1 MSTAIQKSQF
11 GELNEIVDI
20 QGRIQSTWKS
30 LFPGSALL
38 TNEEAFALAQVG
50 YMQGLDVFN
59 KEIYYLKKIDKDGN
73 VKSIGVMPGIRG
85 LRKHAHR
92 QIRFEGG
99 RSANHWIEFER
110 VADSEKPSL
119 GVGKDDIVIRAILRD
134 SVTMGNYLKMRKEIF
149 GSDRSW
155 TDLLKLAYTENNAI
169 ELVRRAIED
178 SAAVALGKPP
188 VFIGYG
194 IIKKFEIKADSSS
207 ISMYS
212 GQNPYYMAEIRA
224 ERRALYKRFDL
235 EKQFGAITPD
245 AEYEA
250 EFLDAQ
256 FEAEEEKAP
265 EENGAPRT
273 REQNIEQLGFESTVP
288 APMKKTEPTPLIWT
302 AERKQYLIDAKLANN
317 EFAANGMLGLS
328 TLKLDATKEK
338 IIEWGTLYRK
348 YRPDPKAK
356 DALSSQEAAL
366 RANEEFEKAG
376 K

>member
-11 GELNEIVDI
+11 GEINEIVDI

-30 LFPGSALL
+30 MFPGAAVL
-38 TNEEAFALAQVG
+38 TNDEAFALAQVG
-50 YMQGLDVFN
+50 FMQGLDVFN
-59 KEIYYLKKIDKDGN
+59 KEIYYLKKIDKEGN
-73 VKSIGVMPGIRG
+73 PKSIGVMPGIRG

-110 VADSEKPSL
+110 VADSEKQSL

-149 GSDRSW
+149 SNDRSW
-155 TDLLKLAYTENNAI
+155 ADLLKLARQDGDAI
-169 ELVRRAIED
+169 ELVRQAIED
-178 SAAVALGKPP
+178 SSAATLGKPP

-194 IIKKFEIKADSSS
+194 IIKKFEIKVDGTS

-235 EKQFGAITPD
+235 EKQFGAIMPD

-250 EFLDAQ
+250 EILDAQ
-256 FEAEEEKAP
+256 VEAEEENAP
-265 EENGAPRT
+265 EESGAPRT
-273 REQNIEQLGFESTVP
+273 KEQNIQQLGFESKVP
-288 APMKKTEPTPLIWT
+288 APMKQTEPTPLMWT
-302 AERKQYLIDAKLANN
+302 AEQKQYLIDAKLAGND
-317 EFAANGMLGLS
+317 FAANGMLGLS
-328 TLKLDATKEK
+328 ILKLGATKEQ

-356 DALSSQEAAL
+356 DALSSQEAAI
-366 RANEEFEKAG
+366 RANKEFAKAG
-376 K
+376 M